1 MSKLAIFDQCLASND
16 CLRIKWLIEV
26 NFRDSTLMSPAFQR
40 ELAEKRVGSEYFKKV
55 F

>member
-26 NFRDSTLMSPAFQR
+26 NFRDSTLMLPAFQK
-40 ELAEKRVGSEYFKKV
+40 ELAVKRVGSEYFKKV

>member
-1 MSKLAIFDQCLASND
+1 MSKLAIFDQCLASNY
-16 CLRIKWLIEV
+16 RIKWLIEV